1 MARAKKDAT
10 LDNRTNRLKVAP
22 RKAPY
27 WTSLAE
33 GEQIGYYRPMSRSAG
48 TWQAKWRD
56 KTTGERRAK
65 ALGTADDYEDADGI
79 RIMNW
84 AQAQSR
90 ARDWFAEVAREA
102 RRKVDGGTV
111 HEGPF
116 TVAAALADYKK
127 DCERRGVKGTQTQ
140 TYQVEAHI
148 RPALGDIEVG
158 KLTRKKIEKWLEVL
172 ATSPRRVRAK
182 KVPTP
187 DVLGPKPRKF
197 KHPRKPPEPLPPP
210 APPSTD
216 KERRARKDT
225 ANRILTILKA
235 ALNYAHTSGAYR
247 GDPIW
252 QEVKPY
258 RNTSTARVR
267 FLAIEDQV
275 RFVRACQPD
284 FQRLSKGAL
293 YTGARYGELTKIT
306 VAEFNREAKTIFI
319 PGHIAKSGKDRH
331 IFLTE
336 EGTVFFEA
344 VTAGRRA
351 DETMF
356 LRDGEVKRR
365 TREGGQ
371 VWLHGDQ
378 RPSMEVACKAA
389 GIAKLTFHELR
400 HTAAST
406 WIAAGMDLIL
416 VARQLGHSDTRMVER
431 HYGHLCP
438 DAAAARFRSIAP
450 ALGLEGSER
459 VVSLKIQ
466 SS

>member
-1 MARAKKDAT
+1 MARAKKDAA

-56 KTTGERRAK
+56 KATGERRAK

-84 AQAQSR
+84 AQAQAK
-90 ARDWFAEVAREA
+90 ARDWFAQVAKEA
-102 RRKVDGGTV
+102 RRKIDGGVT

-116 TVAAALADYKK
+116 TVAAALDNYRK

-140 TYQVEAHI
+140 TYSIEAHI
-148 RPALGDIEVG
+148 RPALGCIEVG
-158 KLTRKKIEKWLEVL
+158 KLTRQKIEKWLEAL
-172 ATSPRRVRAK
+172 AVSPRRARAK
-182 KVPTP
+182 KVRDLDGP
-187 DVLGPKPRKF
+187 GPKPRKY
-197 KHPRKPPEPLPPP
+197 KNPRKPPEPTPPP

-216 KERRARKDT
+216 KEKRARKDT
-225 ANRILTILKA
+225 ANRVLTILKA
-235 ALNYAHTSGAYR
+235 ALNYAHASGAYR
-247 GDPIW
+247 GDAIW

-267 FLAIEDQV
+267 FLSIEDQV
-275 RFVRACQPD
+275 RFVRACKPD

-293 YTGARYGELTKIT
+293 HTGGRYGELTQIT
-306 VAEFNREAKTIFI
+306 VAEFNREANTIFI

-331 IFLTE
+331 IFLTA
-336 EGTVFFEA
+336 EGMRFFEA
-344 VTAGRRA
+344 VTAGRKSN
-351 DETMF
+351 EPMF
-356 LRDGEVKRR
+356 LRDGDVKRR

-378 RPSMEVACKAA
+378 RPSMEDACDAA
-389 GIAKLTFHELR
+389 GIAKFTFHELR
-400 HTAAST
+400 HTSAST

-450 ALGLEGSER
+450 ILGLDGIEQ
-459 VVSLKIQ
+459 VVIIKP
-466 SS
+466 